1 VTHGAH
7 QENARTGTGSGLFAA
22 DSLTIYAESHAVC
35 CRLRALNM
43 FKTPPAR
50 CLFHHMLAAIADAKD
65 DLFAIRCLIVFVFC
79 QPNRIS
85 AVFLV
90 NQNNCHLV

>member
-1 VTHGAH
+1 MV
-7 QENARTGTGSGLFAA
+7 
-22 DSLTIYAESHAVC
+22 
-35 CRLRALNM
+35 
-43 FKTPPAR
+43 KTAPAR

-90 NQNNCHLV
+90 NQNNCHFVKFILPKMA